1 MDIAVAGFNPLA
13 LPGFERGRPQR
24 PDADPQSQAKNRSAE
39 QNANPRGEKVVRGE
53 VVSARVNRNSEVS
66 STQRTV
72 NERNASAFNQST
84 PRRFSLNQA
93 MQAFQ
98 QNEALIAR
106 PEESRQVSG
115 IIDEY
120 V

>member
-13 LPGFERGRPQR
+13 LPGFDRGRSQR
-24 PDADPQSQAKNRSAE
+24 PAADPQPRSNNRSSE
-39 QNANPRGEKVVRGE
+39 QDANPRGEKVVRGE
-53 VVSARVNRNSEVS
+53 VVSTRVNSNRDVN

-72 NERNASAFNQST
+72 NERNSSAFNQSS

-93 MQAFQ
+93 LQTFQ